1 MFFLIFI
8 KYFFSLKSN
17 TKYRFRLASQND
29 MGISDYSRS
38 TNYIRTKESSKIF
51 QKKKKKIFYNIYLVP
66 LIQPEIVQ
74 LTTNQPCQIDIYLK
88 DLDSID
94 KNTRLKVLIKS
105 ISNEQFFQKSYHSI
119 NEDSSIH
126 LTNLCTDSH
135 MNDTYILYICL
146 SNSIGDGPLSFAHY
160 FHIQSSLPNDIIITS
175 LNVTVLSSTE
185 ISIQWNIN
193 RILTSIGYR
202 IRWIIANETIKE
214 KSLIASYN
222 QSNVILDDLIPFTI
236 YKIMINTFNINGD
249 GSIQEADL
257 VRTNEDGMST
267 LSQCFIQD
275 DELQ

>member
-1 MFFLIFI
+1 
-8 KYFFSLKSN
+8 
-17 TKYRFRLASQND
+17 
-29 MGISDYSRS
+29 MG
-38 TNYIRTKESSKIF
+38 
-51 QKKKKKIFYNIYLVP
+51 L
-66 LIQPEIVQ
+66 
-74 LTTNQPCQIDIYLK
+74 
-88 DLDSID
+88 ID

-119 NEDSSIH
+119 NDDSTIH

-135 MNDTYILYICL
+135 MNDTYVLYLCL

-160 FHIQSSLPNDIIITS
+160 FHIESSLPKDITITS

-185 ISIQWNIN
+185 ISIQWNISQ
-193 RILTSIGYR
+193 ILTTISYR
-202 IRWIIANETIKE
+202 IRWIIVNETTKE
-214 KSLIASYN
+214 NNLIASYN

-267 LSQCFIQD
+267 LSQCFI
-275 DELQ
+275 